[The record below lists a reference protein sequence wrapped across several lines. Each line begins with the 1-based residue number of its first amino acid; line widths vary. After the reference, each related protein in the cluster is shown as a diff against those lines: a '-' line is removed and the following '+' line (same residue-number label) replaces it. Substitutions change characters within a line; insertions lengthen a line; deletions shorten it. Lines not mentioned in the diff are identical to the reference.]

1 MGTHPIFE
9 SDFDC
14 LTDWTQTDP
23 MAIQKVSELKGKSKD
38 ELTKQLNEFKQE
50 LNNLRVAKVS
60 GSGAASKLG
69 RIKEVRKSIGRTLT
83 VINQTQKDAIRALYK
98 GKKYKPVDL
107 RPKKTRAIRRRLNK
121 HQVSLKTSKQATK
134 ERLYK
139 QRKFA
144 LKA

>member
-14 LTDWTQTDP
+14 LTDQYRIKIN
-23 MAIQKVSELKGKSKD
+23 MAKAKASEMRGKSKE

-69 RIKEVRKSIGRTLT
+69 RIRDVRKSIGRTLT
-83 VINQTQKDAIRALYK
+83 SSTK
-98 GKKYKPVDL
+98 
-107 RPKKTRAIRRRLNK
+107 PKKMPSEPSTRVR
-121 HQVSLKTSKQATK
+121 STS
-134 ERLYK
+134 
-139 QRKFA
+139 
-144 LKA
+144 

>member
-14 LTDWTQTDP
+14 LTDLERIHYDQGQGQRTSR
-23 MAIQKVSELKGKSKD
+23 KV
-38 ELTKQLNEFKQE
+38 Q
-50 LNNLRVAKVS
+50 
-60 GSGAASKLG
+60 
-69 RIKEVRKSIGRTLT
+69 GRTHEAIERAQARAQQLARGQS
-83 VINQTQKDAIRALYK
+83 VWLWSCFQVGSNLHCPKDDRARPHRHQPDAKAEIRKLYQ
-98 GKKYKPVDL
+98 GKKYKPTDL
-107 RPKKTRAIRRRLNK
+107 RPKKTRALRRRLNK
-121 HQVSLKTSKQATK
+121 HQEGLKTSKQQNK